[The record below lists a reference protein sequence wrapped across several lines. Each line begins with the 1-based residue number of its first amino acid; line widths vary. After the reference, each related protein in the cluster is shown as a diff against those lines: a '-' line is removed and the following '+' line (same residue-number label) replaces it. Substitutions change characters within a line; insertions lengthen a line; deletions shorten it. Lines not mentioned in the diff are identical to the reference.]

1 MVLTDQYHI
10 WYHTVMEPNLR
21 RLQGLYE
28 KVQRSRKNCSF
39 ATLEGLLLAA
49 GFQKR
54 HGKGSHVV
62 FKRGP
67 KTITVPFARPVKEH
81 YVKEVLSLLEAEK

>member
-1 MVLTDQYHI
+1 
-10 WYHTVMEPNLR
+10 MEPVSR
-21 RLQGLYE
+21 RLEQAYE

-39 ATLEGLLLAA
+39 ATLESLLLAA

-54 HGKGSHVV
+54 PGKGSHFV
-62 FKRGP
+62 FKRGS